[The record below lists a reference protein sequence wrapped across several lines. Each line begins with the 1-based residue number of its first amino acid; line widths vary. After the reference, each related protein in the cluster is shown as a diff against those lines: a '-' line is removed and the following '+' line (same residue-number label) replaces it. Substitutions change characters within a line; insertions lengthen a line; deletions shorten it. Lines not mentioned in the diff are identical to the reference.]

1 LTLRADPTL
10 QERVNQLSGPLNALQ
25 DRDFNPIWQT
35 TLATLGVFSFTG
47 DPLSSYA
54 LPDVPLFDP
63 LMSFLFYG
71 GLLLCL
77 SRIGRN
83 AAYGL
88 LLIWLGTTLLPSA
101 AAADAPSL
109 IRLVGA
115 MPVIYLLPAMAVGW
129 LYGQVAERYSR
140 GEQAGGYAPVT
151 IGTAAF
157 LVIILAANLGPTFR
171 NGFQQWTTL
180 PDTRQKYQS
189 IWLDISRH
197 WRGQDQESERSLVV
211 ADSWYE
217 PVKADSLRRDFGQ
230 PLPARWVQQGRAI
243 VFPAEQ
249 PAYLYVPEFAAP
261 LPLLR
266 ETAGLAAPS
275 YRSEAFPS
283 FAVYDLIDSA
293 VTLENVVEV
302 PFMIPETAE
311 PALILLGWET
321 VWVAE
326 TAELQLLSYWQVM
339 APLPWDTMMF
349 AHLWDEQGQ
358 AAAQHDTFDAAPATL
373 QPGDRF
379 LQLQTIRVENQS
391 EPYRL
396 VVGLYNFQSL
406 TRWQRAEGD
415 PADALILLTD
425 WRVRGGS

>member
-1 LTLRADPTL
+1 
-10 QERVNQLSGPLNALQ
+10 
-25 DRDFNPIWQT
+25 
-35 TLATLGVFSFTG
+35 
-47 DPLSSYA
+47 
-54 LPDVPLFDP
+54 
-63 LMSFLFYG
+63 
-71 GLLLCL
+71 
-77 SRIGRN
+77 
-83 AAYGL
+83 
-88 LLIWLGTTLLPSA
+88 
-101 AAADAPSL
+101 
-109 IRLVGA
+109 

-425 WRVRGGS
+425 WRVEGGS